1 MPAVPVR
8 TGPRPVTTHAI
19 PHSQVDQQPADGRHL
34 TQVLDEAGTWSGVVR
49 AASGISVPGARA
61 LLLADG
67 LGDGPDEA
75 FLVGREF
82 CHGHAQ
88 GDYSLHLTLPP
99 ALALEAEQA
108 GWVEPHFLAR
118 QDRLPRT
125 IVMLYAPR
133 DADEVAVATGLVRAS
148 FDFARGARVP
158 TRLQE
163 VRGQ

>member
-1 MPAVPVR
+1 M
-8 TGPRPVTTHAI
+8 TTTAI
-19 PHSQVDQQPADGRHL
+19 PHSQLDQQPTDGTQL
-34 TQVLDEAGTWSGVVR
+34 TAVLEEAGSWSGVVVGP
-49 AASGISVPGARA
+49 SGISVPGACA

-67 LGDGPDEA
+67 LDDGPADA

-88 GDYSLHLTLPP
+88 GDHSLHLALPP

-133 DADEVAVATGLVRAS
+133 NADEVAVATGLVRAS
-148 FDFARGARVP
+148 LDFARGDLAP
-158 TRLQE
+158 THLQE
-163 VRGQ
+163 VRTA